1 MCTHEAVPTVEEGLK
16 AIEFTG
22 AFEGAKFAK
31 NLFLHDKKK
40 KNRLWLV
47 VAAHDTAV
55 DMKQLTKSLGVGSG
69 NLRQGD
75 AEKLEGILGVQGGS
89 VNLFSIVNDVDNA
102 VTLVVD
108 QRLWND
114 FDYVGFHPMV
124 NTATVAISR
133 EDMQKVVE
141 LSGHEPT
148 IMDFGGAST
157 GTTAAPAKPQE

>member
-1 MCTHEAVPTVEEGLK
+1 MDHQAV
-16 AIEFTG
+16 FTMEDMRQHIKFSG
-22 AFEGAKFAK
+22 AFAKTEFVK
-31 NLFLHDKKK
+31 NLFFQDKKK
-40 KNRLWLV
+40 KEKIYLIC
-47 VAAHDTAV
+47 AADSTELDLKA
-55 DMKQLTKSLGVGSG
+55 MWKQLGCTPGNMRGGSEE
-69 NLRQGD
+69 LMF
-75 AEKLEGILGVQGGS
+75 EILGAKKGGVS
-89 VNLFSIVNDVDNA
+89 LFSIVNDVDKA

-141 LSGHEPT
+141 LSQHEPT

-157 GTTAAPAKPQE
+157 GATAAPAKS

>member
-1 MCTHEAVPTVEEGLK
+1 MYELL
-16 AIEFTG
+16 
-22 AFEGAKFAK
+22 GAKK
-31 NLFLHDKKK
+31 G
-40 KNRLWLV
+40 
-47 VAAHDTAV
+47 
-55 DMKQLTKSLGVGSG
+55 GVS
-69 NLRQGD
+69 
-75 AEKLEGILGVQGGS
+75 
-89 VNLFSIVNDVDNA
+89 LFSIVNDVDNA

-157 GTTAAPAKPQE
+157 GATAAPAKPQG